1 MTTDQ
6 MAEGYLR
13 LAVVR
18 ADVLRAYYD
27 AASWAS
33 VVREGQEAVEL
44 FLKGALRL
52 VGVEPARTHDPGPAL
67 ITEAESFPGW
77 FQAHVHDLA
86 FIATNL
92 AGDRGASYYGDER
105 NRIPPDRL
113 FDQAAADRAIE
124 QVRFVRD
131 VCVRLAREKGVQGLA

>member
-18 ADVLRAYYD
+18 ADVLTAYY
-27 AASWAS
+27 AAESWAS

-44 FLKGALRL
+44 FLKGVLRL
-52 VGVEPARTHDPGPAL
+52 VGVEPSRTHDPGPAVL
-67 ITEAESFPGW
+67 AEADRFPEW
-77 FQAHVHDLA
+77 FSRHAHDIA
-86 FIATNL
+86 FVATNL
-92 AGDRGASYYGDER
+92 AGDRGASFYGDER

-113 FDQAAADRAIE
+113 FDQPAADRVLE
-124 QVRFVRD
+124 QVAFVRD
-131 VCVRLAREKGVQGLA
+131 LCVRIARERGVEGV